1 MKIVEIVEKVYP
13 ISSAIKNAYIDFSKM
28 DCSVVAIKTDQKI
41 NGEPVVGY
49 GFHSNGRYAVS
60 ELLKKRFIPRVL
72 EAKSELILNDEG
84 NNFSPE
90 KFGT

>member
-1 MKIVEIVEKVYP
+1 MKIVEIVEKIYP

-60 ELLKKRFIPRVL
+60 ELLKKKIYS
-72 EAKSELILNDEG
+72 KSVRG
-84 NNFSPE
+84 
-90 KFGT
+90 KA